1 MAKPKVSGT
10 KMVRAPGRPIGSKA
24 RKGPP
29 PKEMINRLDPDLAQR
44 KKLK

>member
-1 MAKPKVSGT
+1 MAKPKV
-10 KMVRAPGRPIGSKA
+10 IGSKA